1 MFLAYVYVCFLHRHQ
16 TKLLLFLLLVVNIF
30 VSLYQYTLVL
40 YCTASFRI
48 NIWFV
53 CVLNRYAFK
62 YTSIH
67 QSSSS
72 QLKSQFIYF
81 HIYYCVV
88 LRVYIAYFCDP
99 IAHTFY
105 DIFSSFFFIGEY
117 NIGTLRRNE
126 IQMCFLVQLL
136 LFTFFFSPLWNTIVG
151 CPYRIILLLWLV
163 LILILA
169 IFYFI
174 QSDLCD
180 VMNEMFK

>member
-105 DIFSSFFFIGEY
+105 DIFSSFLVFY
-117 NIGTLRRNE
+117 RNTE
-126 IQMCFLVQLL
+126 PRFKCVFLVQLL
-136 LFTFFFSPLWNTIVG
+136 LFTIFFHHCETPLLVVPIKDNFIIMISVNINISNFLFYSVGLVWCDEWNV
-151 CPYRIILLLWLV
+151 
-163 LILILA
+163 
-169 IFYFI
+169 
-174 QSDLCD
+174 
-180 VMNEMFK
+180 

>member
-105 DIFSSFFFIGEY
+105 DIFSSFFFY
-117 NIGTLRRNE
+117 RR
-126 IQMCFLVQLL
+126 IQHWNTNKNRNSNVFFSAIAPLHD
-136 LFTFFFSPLWNTIVG
+136 FFFTIVKHH
-151 CPYRIILLLWLV
+151 CWLS
-163 LILILA
+163 L
-169 IFYFI
+169 
-174 QSDLCD
+174 
-180 VMNEMFK
+180 